1 MEAADLLASL
11 LESHC
16 PGLRQ
21 PCQDF
26 HPNIAAAIDRLKV
39 LEIVLGDEK
48 VAASQGTNLTSLIS
62 SNSIMHDIP
71 VVPNF
76 AIDGV

>member
-39 LEIVLGDEK
+39 QEIILGDEK
-48 VAASQGTNLTSLIS
+48 VSQGTDLTD
-62 SNSIMHDIP
+62 H
-71 VVPNF
+71 
-76 AIDGV
+76 

>member
-16 PGLRQ
+16 PGLRR

-39 LEIVLGDEK
+39 QEIILGDEK
-48 VAASQGTNLTSLIS
+48 VAASQGT
-62 SNSIMHDIP
+62 HDT
-71 VVPNF
+71 
-76 AIDGV
+76 IDGALVLRSSVKKTVS

>member
-16 PGLRQ
+16 PGLRR

-39 LEIVLGDEK
+39 HEIILGDEK
-48 VAASQGTNLTSLIS
+48 VAASPGTFDT
-62 SNSIMHDIP
+62 
-71 VVPNF
+71 
-76 AIDGV
+76 IDGALVLRSSVKKTSS

>member
-16 PGLRQ
+16 PGLRR

-26 HPNIAAAIDRLKV
+26 HPDIAAAIDRLKV
-39 LEIVLGDEK
+39 QEIILGDEK
-48 VAASQGTNLTSLIS
+48 VAASQGTDLTLRLSSVVIS
-62 SNSIMHDIP
+62 EKKP
-71 VVPNF
+71 VPR
-76 AIDGV
+76 

>member
-16 PGLRQ
+16 PGLRR

-39 LEIVLGDEK
+39 QEIILGDEK
-48 VAASQGTNLTSLIS
+48 VAASQGTDLTS
-62 SNSIMHDIP
+62 SIAP
-71 VVPNF
+71 
-76 AIDGV
+76 

>member
-39 LEIVLGDEK
+39 QEIVLGDEK
-48 VAASQGTNLTSLIS
+48 VAASQGTDLTDHWYHPIILFQYMRVAPS
-62 SNSIMHDIP
+62 
-71 VVPNF
+71 
-76 AIDGV
+76 